1 MPIPIWARTTDQA
14 TRPGTDVA
22 YILLIVAIV
31 AEVTGTLSLRVLA
44 TRGRATQ
51 FPTRLH
57 IVVVVCFIAAFSLLM
72 LSLRLGM
79 PLGIAYGVWT
89 AAGVALTTIASGL
102 LFGEALTGRMAVG
115 ILCVI
120 AGVLMVE
127 IGAAH

>member
-1 MPIPIWARTTDQA
+1 M
-14 TRPGTDVA
+14 A